1 MKHLISYYRL
11 QKYLNHAIKI
21 PDAIIHDSKSKEGFA
36 DYKVYKVVNYESCPK
51 ESKGDVGFDYI
62 WVLKPD
68 RLNEFLYTVIT
79 YDWSYYLQDIIR
91 AGCTTEEADN
101 WQKLWRC
108 SGVKA
113 WENATAYQNTLFEK
127 YGLGIKT

>member
-36 DYKVYKVVNYESCPK
+36 DYKVYKVVNYELCPK
-51 ESKGDVGFDYI
+51 GIKIGIGFKFI
-62 WVLKPD
+62 WFLKPGRTD
-68 RLNEFLYTVIT
+68 EYLYTLIT
-79 YDWSYYLQDIIR
+79 YSWGSYLQDIIR
-91 AGCTTEEADN
+91 AGCTTEEADT
-101 WQKLWRC
+101 WQKLWSC
-108 SGVKA
+108 SGSEAQEKA
-113 WENATAYQNTLFEK
+113 NAYQNTLFEK